1 MTRHAPRSANN
12 KMLQA
17 IFVAAA
23 CKIIA
28 AQSTSGC
35 RDGSREGF
43 TNTTAYPKI
52 AACRGTTTGVDVRST
67 AASVAFCATGW
78 HVCTGREINA
88 GRSDPAHF
96 TSITYDMAGSFTGKY
111 AYNANNDC
119 NSCQDTC
126 GSRTGRGHSQV
137 GCTVSGGT
145 DPDLACMG
153 SGCSR
158 TRTPACIADGRYN
171 SGNRGCVIA
180 SGSNMD
186 GMICCRDDYINAT
199 EDGQLEQVFAVDFQM
214 TAAPQT
220 TQYGYVPAVIPAD
233 NGAMITVTQNGI
245 SASVSG
251 YSHRRAYGNPAQYS
265 PLVRDEVLLN
275 RAGTIQ
281 VEINHVPPGAYNMVM
296 FHNDANQ
303 NHCGGC
309 FQAEVNTGVGAAQT
323 QYFRTSNQRTIG
335 TVTQTA
341 WNITVGSDQRITVN
355 LRQQGTQF
363 QTGYCTATCAEV
375 NVGSGSCRRCTRAD
389 AHLSLNGIILRG
401 PPLVTT
407 TTTTT
412 TMTTHT
418 VQQDVNRSIN
428 SILSTQDAHS
438 GDIATLQRELSAS
451 VSAAASTQ
459 LSTQVFLDNLALV
472 SDNNTE
478 TLNGGGASGYTGVIP
493 MMLSMQTA
501 LSSVTSE
508 LSSMKQALGAVASF
522 AVGPGA
528 TPDGT
533 INPPA
538 VSGDGGNVNI
548 NAPNGNIMVNGQTC
562 SSVDLCTAM
571 SAIENI
577 ATSIRAATSP

>member
-1 MTRHAPRSANN
+1 
-12 KMLQA
+12 MLFFCTLLA
-17 IFVAAA
+17 TACTLAAS
-23 CKIIA
+23 
-28 AQSTSGC
+28 QSTAGC

-43 TNTTAYPKI
+43 TNTSVYPKI
-52 AACRGTTTGVDVRST
+52 AACRGTTSGVDVRSA
-67 AASVAFCATGW
+67 AASASFCSSGW

-88 GRSDPAHF
+88 GRSDPSHF
-96 TSITYDMAGSFTGKY
+96 TAVTYDMAGSFTGKY

-126 GSRTGRGHSQV
+126 GMRPAGGHSQV
-137 GCTVSGGT
+137 GCAVTTET
-145 DPDLACMG
+145 DPDVACMG

-158 TRTPACIADGRYN
+158 TRVPACLADGRYN
-171 SGNRGCVIA
+171 SGNSGCVIA
-180 SGSNMD
+180 AASNID
-186 GMICCRDDYINAT
+186 GMVCCRDDYINAT
-199 EDGQLEQVFAVDFQM
+199 EPGQLEQVFAVDFQVSP
-214 TAAPQT
+214 ALQT
-220 TQYGYVPAVIPAD
+220 TQFGYVPSVIPAD
-233 NGAMITVTQNGI
+233 DGAAVTVTQNGI
-245 SASVSG
+245 SATVSG
-251 YSHRRAYGNPAQYS
+251 YSHRRAYGNPAVYS

-275 RAGTIQ
+275 RAGNIL
-281 VEINHVPPGAYNMVM
+281 VDISHVPPGAYNMIM
-296 FHNDANQ
+296 FHNDASGS
-303 NHCGGC
+303 CGGC
-309 FQAEVNTGVGAAQT
+309 FQADVNTGVGAVQT
-323 QYFRTSNQRTIG
+323 QYFRTSNQLTIG

-341 WNITVGSDQRITVN
+341 WNITVGSDQRIVIT
-355 LRQQGTQF
+355 LRHQGTQF
-363 QTGYCTATCAEV
+363 QTGYCTSTCAEV
-375 NVGSGSCRRCTRAD
+375 QVGGGSCGRCTRAD
-389 AHLSLNGIILRG
+389 AHMSLNGIVLRG